1 MNYMANNLAAQ
12 PDTAPLLSVRDLT
25 VNFAAERGR
34 VRAVAGVSFDL
45 APGETLGLVGESG
58 CGKTVTALSI
68 LRLLQAPP
76 AEVTGVIRFQ
86 GEDLASCPE
95 ARMRQI
101 RGNRIAMVFQEPMT
115 ALNPVLTI
123 GEQVAEAL
131 RLHRGLSHPAAWREA
146 AAALARVGFPDA
158 GAPPGAI
165 PAPALGGLAPAGPHG
180 HGPGLRPG
188 TPHRR

>member
-1 MNYMANNLAAQ
+1 
-12 PDTAPLLSVRDLT
+12 
-25 VNFAAERGR
+25 
-34 VRAVAGVSFDL
+34 
-45 APGETLGLVGESG
+45 
-58 CGKTVTALSI
+58 
-68 LRLLQAPP
+68 
-76 AEVTGVIRFQ
+76 
-86 GEDLASCPE
+86 
-95 ARMRQI
+95 MRQI

-146 AAALARVGFPDA
+146 GAALARVGFPDA
-158 GAPPGAI
+158 APAWPI
-165 PAPALGGLAPAGPHG
+165 SAPALGGLAAAGPHG